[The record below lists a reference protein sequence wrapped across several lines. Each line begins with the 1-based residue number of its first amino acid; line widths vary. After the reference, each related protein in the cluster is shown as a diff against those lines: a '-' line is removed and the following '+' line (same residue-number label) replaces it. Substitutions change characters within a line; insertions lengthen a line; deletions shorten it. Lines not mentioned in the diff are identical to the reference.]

1 MNQTFLFQD
10 TFNRPNL
17 FYSVKDKLND
27 EDPFQEIA
35 VLAKIKY
42 QGKSGIIYCTT
53 KDQCEQVA
61 SILIIK
67 YSINCNFFHAGV
79 SEKLRKEM
87 QDSWIK
93 NET

>member
-1 MNQTFLFQD
+1 MKQTFLFQD

-27 EDPFQEIA
+27 DPFQEIA

-42 QGKSGIIYCTT
+42 KGKSGIIYCTT

-61 SILIIK
+61 SKLIK
-67 YSINCNFFHAGV
+67 DYSINCNFFHAGV
-79 SEKLRKEM
+79 SEKLRKNM